1 MTVFI
6 LIFISCILHIL
17 WNISGKKCKD
27 NEAFTWLGTF
37 GGAIFCIIAMVISHL
52 ITKNPIPPA
61 GFFVMAAA
69 SGLFE
74 STYYIFLF
82 WSYKHIDMS
91 ASYPLGRGLAPVITL
106 FLVPVTSY
114 IFGIKGHGSLR
125 LEQLPAVITTLAGA
139 VFICR
144 DSWKRS
150 TQKQNAVKGIT
161 LACLTGLSIAGYH
174 LIDSQTLE
182 KYTQITEIEYLG
194 YVFIFMLLF
203 VSLWFLP
210 KKNAI
215 QRIKDEWRNG
225 CMGVLSVSIVANA
238 NYMIVL
244 YAFSIAQNPTLVTA
258 ARNMGIVLSLL
269 VCAIRLKEKITP
281 MKAVGAAL
289 ITAGIIWIFLV

>member
-27 NEAFTWLGTF
+27 NEAFTWLTTF
-37 GGAIFCIIAMVISHL
+37 GF
-52 ITKNPIPPA
+52 
-61 GFFVMAAA
+61 
-69 SGLFE
+69 
-74 STYYIFLF
+74 IFLF

-91 ASYPLGRGLAPVITL
+91 ASYPLGRGLAPVLTL
-106 FLVPVTSY
+106 FLVPLSSM
-114 IFGIKGHGSLR
+114 IFDIKGHGSLR

-139 VFICR
+139 VLICR

-150 TQKQNAVKGIT
+150 TQKQNAVKGLT

-174 LIDSQTLE
+174 LVDSQTLE
-182 KYTQITEIEYLG
+182 KYTQ
-194 YVFIFMLLF
+194 
-203 VSLWFLP
+203 VS

-215 QRIKDEWRNG
+215 PRIKEEWKS
-225 CMGVLSVSIVANA
+225 CYKGVLSVSIVAQG

-244 YAFSIAQNPTLVTA
+244 YAFAIAQNPTLVTA
-258 ARNMGIVLSLL
+258 ARNMGIVLSLV

>member
-1 MTVFI
+1 MLVFI
-6 LIFISCILHIL
+6 LIFFSCILHIL
-17 WNISGKKCKD
+17 WNISGKKCRD
-27 NEAFTWLGTF
+27 YEAFSWLTTF
-37 GGAIFCIIAMVISHL
+37 GGAVFCMLAMAVSRL
-52 ITKNPIPPA
+52 VTKNPFPPA
-61 GFFVMAAA
+61 GFFAMTAA
-69 SGLFE
+69 SGFFE
-74 STYYIFLF
+74 ACYYVFLF

-91 ASYPLGRGLAPVITL
+91 ASYPLGRGLAPVATL
-106 FLVPVTSY
+106 FLVPVSA
-114 IFGIKGHGSLR
+114 FLFDIKGHGSLR
-125 LEQLPAVITTLAGA
+125 LEQLPAVMTALAGA
-139 VFICR
+139 VLICR

-150 TQKQNAVKGIT
+150 SQKQDAVKGLT

-182 KYTQITEIEYLG
+182 KYTQVSEIEYLG
-194 YVFIFMLLF
+194 FVFVFMLLF

-210 KKNAI
+210 KKDAVR
-215 QRIKDEWRNG
+215 RIKDEWNYG
-225 CMGVLSVSIVANA
+225 CLGVLSVSIVSNA

-281 MKAVGAAL
+281 MKTVGAIL